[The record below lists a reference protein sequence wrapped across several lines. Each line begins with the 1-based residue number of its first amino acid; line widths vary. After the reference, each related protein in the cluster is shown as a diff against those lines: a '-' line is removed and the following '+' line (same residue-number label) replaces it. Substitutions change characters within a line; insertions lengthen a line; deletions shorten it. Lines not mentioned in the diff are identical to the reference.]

1 MRAKQ
6 TEHPSVTQGDDDYD
20 DGADCQ
26 CQCHFSVPISTSLS
40 SDWKKCVVSK
50 NCPKCTLCQCLS
62 INLLKKLKS
71 QPFLHG
77 LWCLCECVC
86 VCMFVNV
93 SVCRFLIGAPKTTI
107 IRFHFADRPTETEH
121 KHNHV
126 VLIVLYNTTLS
137 VVVGLL
143 WSIVIKRP

>member
-1 MRAKQ
+1 MPVYQSPKKS
-6 TEHPSVTQGDDDYD
+6 E
-20 DGADCQ
+20 
-26 CQCHFSVPISTSLS
+26 IST
-40 SDWKKCVVSK
+40 
-50 NCPKCTLCQCLS
+50 
-62 INLLKKLKS
+62 I
-71 QPFLHG
+71 LHG
-77 LWCLCECVC
+77 LWCLCEC